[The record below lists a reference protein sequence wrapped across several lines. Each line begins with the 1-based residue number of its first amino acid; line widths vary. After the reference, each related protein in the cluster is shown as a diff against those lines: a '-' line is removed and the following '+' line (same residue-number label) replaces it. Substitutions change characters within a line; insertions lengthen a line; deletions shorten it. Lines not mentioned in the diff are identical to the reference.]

1 MQSLMPRVRL
11 SRALFYLRV
20 QTFPGFEIVW
30 DFELP
35 WFMTCI
41 FDTFRKSFNYSL
53 YSLTSQCDKC
63 AVIYYFYKLT
73 HTFSFGAFL

>member
-1 MQSLMPRVRL
+1 
-11 SRALFYLRV
+11 
-20 QTFPGFEIVW
+20 
-30 DFELP
+30 
-35 WFMTCI
+35 MTCI